1 MSKKDDGNIVKRTLN
16 GGIKMEDEELNVVD
30 TTTDEKDETQ
40 TSEQTEVVNEA
51 ENKSDKVE
59 FTEAQK
65 TMMNK
70 IIQERVER
78 AKKAE
83 ARKYAPIVDTLKVGL
98 GTSDINELVEKTKQF
113 YTEQGINIPEPIKY
127 SEEDEK
133 ILAEAE
139 ANKIISLG
147 YDEIKNTTDEMMNIG
162 ENNLTQREKLMYLRL
177 AEKRKSIED
186 EMQLESIGVNKE
198 VLNSDDF
205 KKFKSKFND
214 NQNLKDIYDLYDKLQ
229 PKENKGTIG
238 SVKSV
243 KADDGIKE
251 YYSSDEVDKLTEE
264 QLNNP
269 KIWEAVMKSKEKW
282 I

>member
-1 MSKKDDGNIVKRTLN
+1 
-16 GGIKMEDEELNVVD
+16 MEDEELNVVD

-147 YDEIKNTTDEMMNIG
+147 YDEIKSTTDEMVEIG
-162 ENNLTQREKLMYLRL
+162 EDNLTQREKLMYLKL

-186 EMQLESIGVNKE
+186 EMQLESIGVNKD

-205 KKFKSKFND
+205 KKFKSKFNS
-214 NQNLKDIYDLYDKLQ
+214 NQELKDIYELYDKLQ

>member
-1 MSKKDDGNIVKRTLN
+1 
-16 GGIKMEDEELNVVD
+16 MEDEELNVVD

-113 YTEQGINIPEPIKY
+113 YTEQGINIPEPNKY

-147 YDEIKNTTDEMMNIG
+147 YDEIKSTTDEMVEIG
-162 ENNLTQREKLMYLRL
+162 KDNLTQREKLMYLKL

-186 EMQLESIGVNKE
+186 EMQLESIGVNKD

-205 KKFKSKFND
+205 KKFKSKFNS
-214 NQNLKDIYDLYDKLQ
+214 NQELKDIYELYDKLQ

>member
-162 ENNLTQREKLMYLRL
+162 ENNLTQREKLMYLKL

>member
-1 MSKKDDGNIVKRTLN
+1 
-16 GGIKMEDEELNVVD
+16 MEDEELNVVD
-30 TTTDEKDETQ
+30 TTTDERDETQ

-162 ENNLTQREKLMYLRL
+162 ENNLTQREKLMYLKL